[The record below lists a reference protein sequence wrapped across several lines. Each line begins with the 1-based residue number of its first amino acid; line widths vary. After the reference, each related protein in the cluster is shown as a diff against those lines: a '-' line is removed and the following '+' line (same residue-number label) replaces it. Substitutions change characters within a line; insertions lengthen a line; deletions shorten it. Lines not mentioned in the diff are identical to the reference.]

1 MACDTFMKIA
11 QKCRRQFVQ
20 QQQGEHS
27 AFVEEIILTVDK
39 ITMDLSHQQV
49 NGACQSMVL
58 EDFGH
63 MTKHVAACRSKLSTK
78 P

>member
-20 QQQGEHS
+20 VQQGEHS
-27 AFVEEIILTVDK
+27 AFVEEIILSVDK

-49 NGACQSMVL
+49 IVAF
-58 EDFGH
+58 FGFI
-63 MTKHVAACRSKLSTK
+63 T
-78 P
+78 